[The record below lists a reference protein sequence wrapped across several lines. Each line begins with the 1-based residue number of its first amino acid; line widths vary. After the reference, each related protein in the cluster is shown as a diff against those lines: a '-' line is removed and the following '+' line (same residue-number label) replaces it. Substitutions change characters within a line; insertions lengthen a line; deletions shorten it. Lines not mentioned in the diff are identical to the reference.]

1 VAAASPEDHFRA
13 AVAERPLERP
23 SLLPTAVLPLAR
35 AVTGRSQAPRYTTGP
50 ATRHALL
57 AAGALGATSGSVVH
71 LPEPPSMAPR
81 ALGVLAHELAHVAER
96 TPRPR
101 FLLGSLG
108 GAHDQ
113 GERQARRV
121 GEAARAGAADLVG
134 GMAAGPLA
142 AVAGGSRVADL
153 PVGGGAGVA
162 GAARQATLNA
172 AAGLTGGAASTVAE
186 AADLAGPAVPA
197 MTAAG
202 ASSAAPGDVGAGSST
217 GTPAGPAAATAAA
230 GPAAPGA
237 APGGGTLSHSQ
248 VSELLEALEERLL
261 AEIERRG
268 GRYAGVF

>member
-1 VAAASPEDHFRA
+1 VAAASPEDRFRA

-23 SLLPTAVLPLAR
+23 TLLPTAVLPLAR

-50 ATRHALL
+50 ATRHALR
-57 AAGALGATSGSVVH
+57 AAGALGATSGSVIH

-81 ALGVLAHELAHVAER
+81 ALEVLAHELAHVAER

-101 FLLGSLG
+101 FLLGSPG

-121 GEAARAGAADLVG
+121 GEAARAGAANLVG
-134 GMAAGPLA
+134 AMAAGLPA
-142 AVAGGSRVADL
+142 TVAGGSRVADL

-172 AAGLTGGAASTVAE
+172 AGLTGGAASIVAE
-186 AADLAGPAVPA
+186 AADPAGPPVPA

-202 ASSAAPGDVGAGSST
+202 ASSAAPGEVGVGSWT
-217 GTPAGPAAATAAA
+217 GTPAGPATATAAA
-230 GPAAPGA
+230 GPAAAGA
-237 APGGGTLSHSQ
+237 APGGGALGHSQ
-248 VSELLEALEERLL
+248 VSELVEALEERLL